1 LQKNIIKRAQVE
13 LAEVE
18 LQRPPNSAE
27 AGAHRI
33 TKKRAILVEDEGRP
47 IAVEVTC
54 SCGEVT
60 LVELELGPVSSGA
73 AEKTS

>member
-1 LQKNIIKRAQVE
+1 VSKNIIKRAQVQ

-18 LQRPPNSAE
+18 LQRPPNMGE
-27 AGAHRI
+27 PEVHRV
-33 TKKRAILVEDEGRP
+33 TKKRAVLVEDEGRP
-47 IAVEVTC
+47 IAIEVTC

-60 LVELELGPVSSGA
+60 LVELDFQ

>member
-1 LQKNIIKRAQVE
+1 MQKNIIKRAQVQ

-18 LQRPPNSAE
+18 LQRPANTAD
-27 AGAHRI
+27 AAVHRV
-33 TKKRAILVEDEGRP
+33 TKKRAVLVEEDGRP
-47 IAVEVTC
+47 IAIEVTC

-60 LVELELGPVSSGA
+60 LVELEISAA

>member
-1 LQKNIIKRAQVE
+1 VQRNIIKRAQVE

-18 LQRPPNSAE
+18 LQRPPTAT
-27 AGAHRI
+27 APVHRV
-33 TKKRAILVEDEGRP
+33 TKKRAVLVEEEGRP
-47 IAVEVTC
+47 VAIEVTC

-60 LVELELGPVSSGA
+60 LVELEIGLT